1 MACRGTRVKG
11 EQAIGLDEGIGQSRP
26 RARDSPSS
34 RPTSGIGARSKECE
48 ATSVKWSGKTR
59 VQLPLWE

>member
-11 EQAIGLDEGIGQSRP
+11 KQAIGLDEGIGQSRP

-34 RPTSGIGARSKECE
+34 RPTSGIGVKDCE
-48 ATSVKWSGKTR
+48 KALLKRLGSNSHE
-59 VQLPLWE
+59 LWE